1 MICRGR
7 CFVALKVLCAPPA
20 PPLPLLKSMIQFNHE
35 AVDEWMENLVNNW
48 NSIMRSN
55 FVCSQAQTPP
65 PLWIIELIIE
75 KVKLLFFTHNCMRF
89 ALNVTLVGRLE
100 RIFSKF
106 GSEQNWKHIY
116 WNKHRFLRISWD
128 LSFSPITL
136 INHVKLPFLIRCST
150 KDFSSY
156 HGTSWTVDPGEFAK
170 NGKVGRFLFHFF

>member
-1 MICRGR
+1 MSSSST
-7 CFVALKVLCAPPA
+7 
-20 PPLPLLKSMIQFNHE
+20 PLPLFKSMIQFNHG

-55 FVCSQAQTPP
+55 FVCSQAPTAP
-65 PLWIIELIIE
+65 PLWNIELIIE
-75 KVKLLFFTHNCMRF
+75 KVFFTHNCMKIC
-89 ALNVTLVGRLE
+89 VGTMVGRLQ

-136 INHVKLPFLIRCST
+136 INHVKLLFLISCPPKDCS
-150 KDFSSY
+150 SC
-156 HGTSWTVDPGEFAK
+156 HGTSWTVDPVEFAK
-170 NGKVGRFLFHFF
+170 NGKVD